1 MNKNTLIGLILI
13 FGLFLGYSLYLS
25 PSKAEREEQQ
35 RLYDSAMAA
44 QQAVRDSLALLP
56 VADNPTDALAGDDTL
71 QSPGTMSYKQKT
83 SRFAAFA
90 KASEPLA
97 DMADITV
104 ENDWYRMTFSPK
116 GGRISRVELKEVYT
130 YDSLPVVLFDE
141 QAEEVNSFGF
151 DFVSNYITLNTG
163 EFYFT
168 PMQAPEAM
176 QVSGDDSLTIA
187 FRLYPDKSENEFDTS
202 SYIAFV
208 YTVRGNDYLTA
219 LDVDFVGMD
228 KYLIRTQSEMNL
240 FWQLQLQRQEKNL
253 KNELMATTVY
263 FSDAEDV
270 EHLAESDVK
279 SDSTAYST
287 ALKWVS
293 FKQQF
298 FTSTMIAR
306 NQFSHGSFVVDA
318 GNGGKAGD
326 RSLKTLR
333 ANIAFPVSDL
343 KNEHFALD
351 FYFGPNKYKLLKQY
365 KIKLEGQ
372 IQLGGKLVAWI
383 NKIAVIPTFNFFSQ
397 FNWSYGIII
406 LILTILL
413 KVVLLPVTYSNY
425 RSSAK
430 MRVMKPEIE
439 QINAKYPK
447 PEDAMKKQQATMA
460 LYKQVGIKPAGGCL
474 PLLLQWP
481 ILVAMFRFFP
491 ASYELRQQP
500 FLWAKD
506 LSTYDSVWDLPFNIP
521 LYGDHVSLF
530 TLLMTAATLAYTII
544 SSKQMAT
551 TGNEQS
557 MKMMKWMMYL
567 MPIMFLGIFNN
578 YSAGLS
584 YYYLLFNLTTFAQM
598 FIFRYAVNDEK
609 LRAKLLAR
617 KKQPVKKS
625 KWEERMEKMMKQ
637 QQAMQRAQQSRK

>member
-1 MNKNTLIGLILI
+1 MNKSTLVGLLLI
-13 FGLFLGYSLYLS
+13 FLLFLGYSLYLS

-35 RLYDSAMAA
+35 RIYDSTMAA
-44 QQAVRDSLALLP
+44 QRALQDSLNLLE
-56 VADNPTDALAGDDTL
+56 AAASQTDSVKSDTSQELSSAGY
-71 QSPGTMSYKQKT
+71 QQRQAHYAF
-83 SRFAAFA
+83 FANS
-90 KASEPLA
+90 SEEPEN
-97 DMADITV
+97 MQYTVV
-104 ENDWYRMTFSPK
+104 ENDFYRLFFSPK
-116 GGRISRVELKEVYT
+116 GARICKVELKNVYT

-141 QAEEVNSFGF
+141 QKDGKNRFGM

-163 EFYFT
+163 SFFFV
-168 PMQAPEAM
+168 PMQSDEAKT
-176 QVSGDDSLTIA
+176 VTGNDSLEIA
-187 FRLYPDKSENEFDTS
+187 YRLYPDKAENELDTS
-202 SYIAFV
+202 SYISFV
-208 YTVRGNDYLTA
+208 YTIRGNDYLTA
-219 LDVDFVGMD
+219 LDVRFVGMD
-228 KYLIRTQSEMNL
+228 KYIIRTQSEMNL

-263 FSDAEDV
+263 YSDAEDV
-270 EHLAESDVK
+270 EHLVESDVK
-279 SDSTAYST
+279 SDSASYTT
-287 ALKWVS
+287 ALKWIS

-298 FTSTMIAR
+298 FTSTIIAR
-306 NQFSHGSFVVDA
+306 DQFSHGSFVVDA
-318 GNGGKAGD
+318 ANAGNSED
-326 RSLKTLR
+326 RILKTMR

-343 KNEHFALD
+343 KNEHFTVD
-351 FYFGPNKYKLLKQY
+351 FYFGPNKYKLLKQH

-383 NKIAVIPTFNFFSQ
+383 NKFAVIPTFNFFSR
-397 FNWSYGIII
+397 FNWSYGLII
-406 LILTILL
+406 LILTVLL
-413 KVVLLPVTYSNY
+413 KVLLLPVTYANY

-474 PLLLQWP
+474 PMLLQWP

-506 LSTYDSVWDLPFNIP
+506 LSTYDSILDLPFTIP

-544 SSKQMAT
+544 SSKQMAP

-557 MKMMKWMMYL
+557 MKMMRWMMYL

-598 FIFRYAVNDEK
+598 FIFKYAVNDEK
-609 LRAKLLAR
+609 LRAKLLAK

-625 KWEERMEKMMKQ
+625 KWEERMEKMMKE
-637 QQAMQRAQQSRK
+637 QQAMQRSQSRK